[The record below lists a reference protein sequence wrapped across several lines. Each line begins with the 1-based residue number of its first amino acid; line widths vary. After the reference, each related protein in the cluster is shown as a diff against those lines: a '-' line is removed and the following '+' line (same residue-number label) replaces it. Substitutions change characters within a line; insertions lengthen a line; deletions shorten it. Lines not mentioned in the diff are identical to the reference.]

1 MDYTQFRDSLGLLGR
16 EDSFISRIFHIIDL
30 EKVGYITEE
39 DYLKYIRTIL
49 HGSEFEQELLG
60 WKIISGGKN

>member
-49 HGSEFEQELLG
+49 HGSEF
-60 WKIISGGKN
+60 